1 MMMIKWERRLLL
13 TALLLFGLL
22 VLCASSTM
30 GWKLVEERDFTG
42 TTGDPLDRA
51 EWDVALY
58 DPRNSINI
66 DNNKVRIDAVTSNW
80 VRAISNWTWETNNF
94 TILLDWYPDTG
105 AGGPLIVGTRTNSSG
120 EWRVISY
127 ACYAPGY
134 GWHAYRYP
142 NEQSRTYISYSNN
155 LVLDRWYTV
164 NLTFRA
170 NLFNITVTQH
180 GTGTVF
186 WSKNNLATDSHEG
199 ENVMFLGA
207 SRADIYYDNLR
218 IYDLDA
224 KNLPPAWGDI
234 PTIEAVEDVPLT
246 YDFSSHVS
254 DPDGPLAGLSL
265 SSNSPYVTDI
275 DGFNVTFEFPN
286 GVLVATVPLV
296 LRDIRAQVVYD
307 VNFTIL
313 PVNDPPEYNGPTTWQ
328 ATEDV
333 PMIIDLAPYVTDVDN
348 GKGGLEIE
356 TDDPFASVDGLILT
370 MTFTEGIEQHTTWLN
385 LTDGMAWVQIRFE
398 FDVDPMNDPPSSAP
412 LGTYTAVEDQASTFN
427 LTPYLS
433 DIDTPVED
441 LTVIVRHANV
451 HVTGQVLHFQ
461 YQQGGFTD
469 MVLIEVTDG
478 NSLVDTN
485 LIVSV
490 EERNDAPIIHTISP
504 KVFTEEETKTID
516 LRPYIE
522 DEDTPRSGLSL
533 TCEHPAVVG
542 ISGFNITMLYL
553 TWEEEHTVNITVHD
567 GLLSAHGSFLVQVQ
581 AVNDLPVIISI
592 GDLLP
597 PVTIMI
603 DEDSELWYDIVVED
617 EDSTVFLFSID
628 SEWDGVT
635 AHQNGTLQVVAEHG
649 DIGTYNATLS
659 VVDRDE
665 GTATRDITIIV
676 LNVNDP
682 PARPVVTGPA
692 NHSSFREGEVINFT
706 VYVDDPDMVLGQVL
720 TVTWTSNISGEI
732 GTGNSVQGTGISRS
746 DLAPGIHRIT
756 VVVTDLQYSR
766 EAWFELT
773 VLEEE
778 VPDEDDGSDLLTSTT
793 GILILIVAIVVVVV
807 VVVVRFLTSGKE
819 DGDTLTPPSS
829 PPFPPQIR
837 P

>member
-1 MMMIKWERRLLL
+1 MTMNWERRLLL
-13 TALLLFGLL
+13 IALLLFGLL

-51 EWDVALY
+51 EWDVRLY

-66 DNNKVRIDAVTSNW
+66 DNNKVRINAVTSNW

-120 EWRVISY
+120 EWRRISY
-127 ACYAPGY
+127 ACYAPGW

-142 NEQSRTYISYSNN
+142 NEQSRTHISYSNN

-164 NLTFRA
+164 NITFQA
-170 NLFNITVTQH
+170 NLFNITITQH

-186 WSKNNLATDSHEG
+186 WSINNLATDSHEG
-199 ENVMFLGA
+199 ENAFYMAA
-207 SRADIYYDNLR
+207 STADVYYDNLR

-224 KNLPPAWGDI
+224 RNVPPAWDAI
-234 PTIEAVEDVPLT
+234 PTLEAVEDVPLR
-246 YDFSSHVS
+246 YDFSSHVG

-296 LRDIRAQVVYD
+296 LSDRRDQAGCD
-307 VNFTIL
+307 VNFTIQ

-333 PMIIDLAPYVTDVDN
+333 PKIINLAPYVTDVDN
-348 GKGGLEIE
+348 GKGGLGIE
-356 TDDPFASVDGLILT
+356 TDDPFASVEGLIIT

-385 LTDGMAWVQIRFE
+385 LTDGMAWVQVRFE
-398 FDVDPMNDPPSSAP
+398 FDVDPVDDPPVIAP
-412 LGTYTAVEDQASTFN
+412 LGTHTAVEDQASTFN

-433 DIDTPVED
+433 DIDTQVED

-461 YQQGGFTD
+461 YRQGGYTD
-469 MVLIEVTDG
+469 IILIEVTDG

-485 LIVSV
+485 LVVSV

-504 KVFTEEETKTID
+504 KVFTEEEAKTID

-522 DEDTPRSGLSL
+522 DEDTPPSGLSL
-533 TCEHPAVVG
+533 ACDHPAVIS
-542 ISGFNITMLYL
+542 ISGFNITMLY
-553 TWEEEHTVNITVHD
+553 TVWEEEHTVNITVHD
-567 GLLSAHGSFLVQVQ
+567 GLLSAQGSFLVQVQ
-581 AVNDLPVIISI
+581 AVNDPPVIISI

-597 PVTIMI
+597 PITFMI
-603 DEDSELWYDIVVED
+603 DEDTELWYDIIVED

-628 SEWDGVT
+628 SEWDGIT
-635 AHQNGTLQVVAEHG
+635 AHQNGTLHVVAEHG
-649 DIGTYNATLS
+649 EIGTYNATLS

-665 GTATRDITIIV
+665 GTATLEIAIIV

-682 PARPVVTGPA
+682 PARPVVTSPA
-692 NHSSFREGEVINFT
+692 NHSTFQEGENITFSVE
-706 VYVDDPDMVLGQVL
+706 VDDPDLSLGQVL

-732 GTGNSVQGTGISRS
+732 GTGNSVQGTGLTRS
-746 DLAPGIHRIT
+746 DLAPGTHRIT

-766 EAWFELT
+766 EAWFEFT

-778 VPDEDDGSDLLTSTT
+778 VPDDDDESDLLTSTT
-793 GILILIVAIVVVVV
+793 GILILIVVIVVVAV

-819 DGDTLTPPSS
+819 DGDTPPPP
-829 PPFPPQIR
+829 PPFPPQTR